1 MSEPTAPA
9 EPKGRGAAWTE
20 ERGTSDE
27 GRQRLKAPRRRAA
40 NTVLITG
47 GATGIGRACAFACGR
62 AGAIVALLSL
72 PGQDLSRTA
81 GELGAAGIQVYPAE
95 VDVRD
100 FGAVERAAG
109 QIVADLGRIDVL
121 IASAGIADQSSITS
135 GSPDR
140 WQAVV
145 QTNLLGVANSIRAVA
160 PQMVRA
166 GSGDI
171 VVIASA
177 SGRDTYVGE
186 PLYIAS
192 KWGLV
197 GLGHAVRKELQSSNI
212 RVALIEPGLVDTPLT
227 RGSPVVRPLV
237 EAGGALLPEDI
248 ADAVTWLISRPRR
261 VAVTELVIRPASVA
275 DIERI

>member
-1 MSEPTAPA
+1 MSEP
-9 EPKGRGAAWTE
+9 
-20 ERGTSDE
+20 
-27 GRQRLKAPRRRAA
+27 KARA
-40 NTVLITG
+40 NDRTVLITG
-47 GATGIGRACAFACGR
+47 GATGIGRACAFACGQ
-62 AGAIVALLSL
+62 AGATVVLLSL
-72 PGQDLSRTA
+72 PGEELTGTA
-81 GELGAAGIQVYPAE
+81 DELIAAGVRALPVAA
-95 VDVRD
+95 DVRD

-121 IASAGIADQSSITS
+121 VASAGVADQSSIS
-135 GSPDR
+135 GGSPDR
-140 WQAVV
+140 WQTVV
-145 QTNLLGVANSIRAVA
+145 ETNLLGVANSIRAVTPA
-160 PQMVRA
+160 MIRA

-177 SGRDTYVGE
+177 SGRDSYVGE

-192 KWGLV
+192 KWGVV
-197 GLGHAVRKELQSSNI
+197 GLGHAARKELQSSGI

-248 ADAVTWLISRPRR
+248 ADAVTWLLSRPRR
-261 VAVTELVIRPASVA
+261 VAVSELVIRPSSVA

>member
-1 MSEPTAPA
+1 MT
-9 EPKGRGAAWTE
+9 G
-20 ERGTSDE
+20 
-27 GRQRLKAPRRRAA
+27 Q
-40 NTVLITG
+40 VVVVTG

-62 AGAIVALLSL
+62 AGAAVALLSL
-72 PGQDLSRTA
+72 PGPELSETA
-81 GELGAAGIQVYPAE
+81 RELGASGVRAYKAAA
-95 VDVRD
+95 DVRD
-100 FGAVERAAG
+100 FGAVERAVA
-109 QIVADLGRIDVL
+109 QVVADLGRIDVL
-121 IASAGIADQSSITS
+121 VASAGIADQSSITG
-135 GSPDR
+135 GSPAR

-145 QTNLLGVANSIRAVA
+145 ETNLLGVANTVRAVA
-160 PQMVRA
+160 PEMVRA

-192 KWGLV
+192 KWGVV
-197 GLGHAVRKELQSSNI
+197 GLGHAVRKELQSCNI

-237 EAGGALLPEDI
+237 EAGGALLPDDI

>member
-1 MSEPTAPA
+1 MT
-9 EPKGRGAAWTE
+9 G
-20 ERGTSDE
+20 
-27 GRQRLKAPRRRAA
+27 Q
-40 NTVLITG
+40 VVVVTG

-62 AGAIVALLSL
+62 ADAAVVLLSL
-72 PGQDLSRTA
+72 PGPELSGTA
-81 GELGAAGIQVYPAE
+81 RELSAAGVRAYPAG

-100 FGAVERAAG
+100 FSAVERAVG
-109 QIVADLGRIDVL
+109 QVSADLGRIDVL
-121 IASAGIADQSSITS
+121 VASAGVADQSSITS

-140 WQAVV
+140 WQTVV
-145 QTNLLGVANSIRAVA
+145 ETNLLGVANSIRAVT
-160 PQMVRA
+160 PQMARA

-177 SGRDTYVGE
+177 SGRETYVGE

-192 KWGLV
+192 KWGVV

-227 RGSPVVRPLV
+227 RGSPAVRPLV
-237 EAGGALLPEDI
+237 EAGGALLPEDV
-248 ADAVTWLISRPRR
+248 ADAVSWLISRPRR

>member
-1 MSEPTAPA
+1 MT
-9 EPKGRGAAWTE
+9 G
-20 ERGTSDE
+20 
-27 GRQRLKAPRRRAA
+27 Q
-40 NTVLITG
+40 VVVVTG

-62 AGAIVALLSL
+62 AGAAVALLSL
-72 PGQDLSRTA
+72 PGPELSQTARDLD
-81 GELGAAGIQVYPAE
+81 AAGVRAYPAAA
-95 VDVRD
+95 DVRD
-100 FGAVERAAG
+100 FGAVERAVS
-109 QIVADLGRIDVL
+109 QVVTDLGRIDVL
-121 IASAGIADQSSITS
+121 VASAGIADQSSIAS
-135 GSPDR
+135 GSPAR

-145 QTNLLGVANSIRAVA
+145 ETNLLGVANAVRAVT
-160 PQMVRA
+160 PEMLRA

-192 KWGLV
+192 KWGVV

-237 EAGGALLPEDI
+237 EAGGALLPDDI

>member
-1 MSEPTAPA
+1 M
-9 EPKGRGAAWTE
+9 TE
-20 ERGTSDE
+20 RV
-27 GRQRLKAPRRRAA
+27 A
-40 NTVLITG
+40 VITG
-47 GATGIGRACAFACGR
+47 AATGIGRACAFACGR
-62 AGAIVALLSL
+62 GGAIVVLLSL
-72 PGQDLSRTA
+72 PGRELSRTTDD
-81 GELGAAGIQVYPAE
+81 LTAAGVRAYPAG

-100 FGAVERAAG
+100 FGAVERAVG
-109 QIVADLGRIDVL
+109 QVLADLGRIDVL
-121 IASAGIADQSSITS
+121 VASAGVADQSSIAS
-135 GSPDR
+135 GSPQR
-140 WQAVV
+140 WRTVV
-145 QTNLLGVANSIRAVA
+145 ETNLLGVANSIRAVS
-160 PQMVRA
+160 PEMVRA

-192 KWGLV
+192 KWGVV

-227 RGSPVVRPLV
+227 RGNPVIRPLV